1 MAELVE
7 GQKAPG
13 FELPRDG
20 GGVLRL
26 ADLAGKPVVL
36 YFYPQDDTETCTAEA
51 IDFSAHKAEFAKLG
65 AAVIG
70 ISPDSVKRHDK
81 FKKKY
86 SLALDLAADEELKTL
101 NAYGVWGEKTM
112 FGRKYMGV
120 DPHHFPDRR
129 RRPHRADL
137 EKSAGGRPR
146 RRSSQG
152 SASPVT
158 RNKSRPAPLSRHVNA
173 TWRQPCF
180 EVPYCGCSAYRSRSS
195 SCFGYSCA
203 DCCLATLPEAPATR
217 TTLTLIANAVHS
229 LENLC

>member
-7 GQKAPG
+7 GQKAPA

-51 IDFSAHKAEFAKLG
+51 IDFSAHKAEFVKLG

-86 SLALDLAADEELKTL
+86 SLALDLAADEEMKTL

-112 FGRKYMGV
+112 FGRRYMGV
-120 DPHHFPDRR
+120 I
-129 RRPHRADL
+129 
-137 EKSAGGRPR
+137 
-146 RRSSQG
+146 
-152 SASPVT
+152 
-158 RNKSRPAPLSRHVNA
+158 
-173 TWRQPCF
+173 
-180 EVPYCGCSAYRSRSS
+180 
-195 SCFGYSCA
+195 
-203 DCCLATLPEAPATR
+203 R
-217 TTLTLIANAVHS
+217 TTFLIGGDGRIARIWNKVRVTGHANQVLEAVKS
-229 LENLC
+229 L